1 MSASKAKKEQLLQN
15 QIDNL
20 PADFEKVSNEQE
32 ASLIFMEFALRQDIV
47 YRRSANLEHK
57 GLFPDLLSSE
67 DITNVLRNSKYTTS
81 STDILDILAELR
93 NNKSSVAKTTFDQL
107 AFIYNIKLVSSM
119 KSKELEIKNGKKC
132 AVCGKLTGT
141 MRNVQLRAGDE
152 GTGRILVCTNPKCKA
167 VKQIDRG

>member
-15 QIDNL
+15 QINSL
-20 PADFEKVSNEQE
+20 PADFERVSNEQE
-32 ASLIFMEFALRQDIV
+32 ASLIFMEFALRHDII
-47 YRRSANLEHK
+47 YRRSLNSE
-57 GLFPDLLSSE
+57 LLTSE
-67 DITNVLRNSKYTTS
+67 DITGVLTSTGFTTS

-93 NNKSSVAKTTFDQL
+93 NDKSAVAKTTFDQL
-107 AFIYNIKLVSSM
+107 SFIYNIKLVSTM

-132 AVCGKLTGT
+132 GVCGKLTGT